1 MFRLFTVML
10 SVGGETLW
18 ERISAWYQNS
28 LLNEILTYI
37 EERYFTVEFG
47 SYDNFAIS
55 GSAGTTAR
63 NAILAMAIGI
73 VVASIMTAYLRNGLG
88 GFVRKLIAEEV
99 NSPEN
104 AKTLTELGYFRS
116 SMIRRELVRG
126 SSLRMVVRC
135 RETEACEDAER
146 EGQEIPENAKKTHTG
161 VEKATKIDF
170 CTAHFYIPEDLRYRA
185 ELRFDKKGSG
195 WGPVILT
202 SIAVIFVAAALCW
215 FLPDVLQFAD
225 NLISMTAP

>member
-88 GFVRKLIAEEV
+88 GFVRKLIAEEA

-146 EGQEIPENAKKTHTG
+146 EGQEIPENEKKTHTG